1 MRKYWKQCT
10 LLCCVVALAG
20 TAFWQIG
27 NRKKPE
33 IRKYSAFFS
42 VLGQEID
49 EDNEIKKK
57 IAELTGAECEEIW
70 LVGQTS
76 DQAIASYIAGGEY
89 PDFISGNIDLYEAN
103 ALIPVDE
110 YWDEYPN
117 LRSYFTDSQW
127 ELLPDYQSSSSLLR
141 Y

>member
-70 LVGQTS
+70 LVVKSS
-76 DQAIASYIAGGEY
+76 DKTIASN
-89 PDFISGNIDLYEAN
+89 ISVRHSKTEITCKKH
-103 ALIPVDE
+103 
-110 YWDEYPN
+110 
-117 LRSYFTDSQW
+117 R
-127 ELLPDYQSSSSLLR
+127 
-141 Y
+141 

>member
-70 LVGQTS
+70 LVG
-76 DQAIASYIAGGEY
+76 
-89 PDFISGNIDLYEAN
+89 
-103 ALIPVDE
+103 
-110 YWDEYPN
+110 
-117 LRSYFTDSQW
+117 
-127 ELLPDYQSSSSLLR
+127 
-141 Y
+141 

>member
-49 EDNEIKKK
+49 EDNEINYK
-57 IAELTGAECEEIW
+57 
-70 LVGQTS
+70 
-76 DQAIASYIAGGEY
+76 
-89 PDFISGNIDLYEAN
+89 
-103 ALIPVDE
+103 
-110 YWDEYPN
+110 
-117 LRSYFTDSQW
+117 
-127 ELLPDYQSSSSLLR
+127 
-141 Y
+141 